1 MRNAFKLLLL
11 IMFVIGLW
19 SFKGTGTT
27 YKIDPS
33 KSGMTWHM
41 PISTGEHY
49 GTINVS
55 SGYIVYD
62 GATISS
68 GSFSIDINSVKDLD
82 LSKEKQPAIE
92 KHIKSEDFFEI
103 SKYPY
108 ALFKIDNVVRNE
120 KGVLMAHGALT
131 IKGVTKPISFA
142 IRMRTFDGKVYVDGE
157 NIAINRKDF
166 GLTIKKKGLK
176 GSLEEAVIYDVFKVG
191 FSIALK

>member
-1 MRNAFKLLLL
+1 MSNVSKVFVL
-11 IMFVIGLW
+11 IILTIGLC
-19 SFKGTGTT
+19 SFASVNTT

-49 GTINVS
+49 GTINVQ

-62 GATISS
+62 GTTVSS
-68 GSFSIDINSVKDLD
+68 GSFNIDINSVKDLD

-92 KHIKSEDFFEI
+92 KHIKSEDFFEVA
-103 SKYPY
+103 KYPY
-108 ALFKIDNVVRNE
+108 ATFKIDKVVRNE
-120 KGVLMAHGALT
+120 KGILTAHGSLT
-131 IKGVTKPISFA
+131 IKNITKPISFPV
-142 IRMRTFDGKVYVDGE
+142 RMRAFDGKIYVDAD
-157 NIAINRKDF
+157 NIPINRKDF
-166 GLTIKKKGLK
+166 GLTIKNKGIK